1 MEFELEG
8 RTYRANK
15 IDART
20 QFHIVRRLAPV
31 LGEIAPALQ
40 GKGGL
45 DALPPL
51 ANAVAKLT
59 DSDADYVIF
68 GLLKAVVRK
77 QDQGLGWGPVAT
89 GVSIHAPR
97 CRGAMHW
104 PLYHQIAK
112 AMFQSTLPVAG
123 ERCLS
128 PITTESKRQKR
139 PCCANRL
146 PFERETSY
154 LNQHPS

>member
-15 IDART
+15 IDARA

-40 GKGGL
+40 GKGRLG
-45 DALPPL
+45 ALPPL

-89 GVSIHAPR
+89 GEQLMYDDIT
-97 CRGAMHW
+97 M
-104 PLYHQIAK
+104 PLMLKLAW
-112 AMFQSTLPVAG
+112 QSFSFNMSGFFAALPSDLKEAA
-123 ERCLS
+123 
-128 PITTESKRQKR
+128 QK
-139 PCCANRL
+139 
-146 PFERETSY
+146 
-154 LNQHPS
+154 QKGQ

>member
-89 GVSIHAPR
+89 GEQL
-97 CRGAMHW
+97 MYDDTTM
-104 PLYHQIAK
+104 PLMLKLAW
-112 AMFQSTLPVAG
+112 QSFSFNMSGFFAALPSDLKEAA
-123 ERCLS
+123 
-128 PITTESKRQKR
+128 QK
-139 PCCANRL
+139 
-146 PFERETSY
+146 
-154 LNQHPS
+154 QKGQ

>member
-31 LGEIAPALQ
+31 LGEIAPAMQ

-59 DSDADYVIF
+59 DSDADYIIF

-77 QDQGLGWGPVAT
+77 QDHGLGWGPVAT
-89 GVSIHAPR
+89 GEQLMYDDITMPLMLKLAWQSFSFNMSGFFAALPSDLKEAP
-97 CRGAMHW
+97 
-104 PLYHQIAK
+104 
-112 AMFQSTLPVAG
+112 
-123 ERCLS
+123 
-128 PITTESKRQKR
+128 QK
-139 PCCANRL
+139 
-146 PFERETSY
+146 
-154 LNQHPS
+154 QKGQ

>member
-89 GVSIHAPR
+89 GEQLMYDDIT
-97 CRGAMHW
+97 M
-104 PLYHQIAK
+104 PLMLKLAW
-112 AMFQSTLPVAG
+112 QSFSFNMSGFFAALPSDLEEAA
-123 ERCLS
+123 
-128 PITTESKRQKR
+128 QK
-139 PCCANRL
+139 
-146 PFERETSY
+146 
-154 LNQHPS
+154 QKGQ

>member
-89 GVSIHAPR
+89 GEQLMYDDIT
-97 CRGAMHW
+97 M
-104 PLYHQIAK
+104 PLMLKLAW
-112 AMFQSTLPVAG
+112 QSFSFNMSGFFVALPSDLKEAA
-123 ERCLS
+123 
-128 PITTESKRQKR
+128 QK
-139 PCCANRL
+139 
-146 PFERETSY
+146 
-154 LNQHPS
+154 QKGQ

>member
-89 GVSIHAPR
+89 GEQLMSDDIT
-97 CRGAMHW
+97 M
-104 PLYHQIAK
+104 PLMLKLAW
-112 AMFQSTLPVAG
+112 QSFSFNMSGFFAALRSDLKEAA
-123 ERCLS
+123 
-128 PITTESKRQKR
+128 QK
-139 PCCANRL
+139 
-146 PFERETSY
+146 
-154 LNQHPS
+154 QKGQ

>member
-89 GVSIHAPR
+89 GEQLMYDDIT
-97 CRGAMHW
+97 M
-104 PLYHQIAK
+104 PLMLKLAW
-112 AMFQSTLPVAG
+112 QSFSFNMSGFFADLPSDLKEAA
-123 ERCLS
+123 
-128 PITTESKRQKR
+128 QK
-139 PCCANRL
+139 
-146 PFERETSY
+146 
-154 LNQHPS
+154 QKGQ